1 MTEFNKAHIF
11 SGLPHG
17 PFWVFSF
24 LSKDQFMYVHFNHG
38 NLVHE
43 NTIVMD
49 TNAKYAMIGT
59 LNKTHLVDAEMVHLE
74 DIAEYQ
80 CMPVLKMPLND
91 PKIIEGGGRQQILS
105 PFTINSDI
113 NLQRIMIRS
122 SKIMFYNRVAKTG
135 SQSITELFRNLDK
148 KNDYVV
154 ESIHLGK
161 EALIDSDDGLKR
173 KISKLLK
180 ISRPMVLVQH
190 YSFIDLTKFGYTWS
204 PDWFNIV
211 REPVEKV
218 ISYFYYRRA
227 GWVIAE
233 RLKHFPNEKL
243 ETVQYYKKDF
253 ESCVLKGNIFS
264 FVVTIHTPMFQM
276 MLIKNV
282 KVISAPI
289 KLYPWYTLR
298 IVDYHF
304 SSRLT
309 ATLNLC
315 PIYFKIP

>member
-1 MTEFNKAHIF
+1 MTELNKAYIF
-11 SGLPHG
+11 LGLPHG

-24 LSKDQFMYVHFNHG
+24 LSKHQFMYVHFNHG

-43 NTIVMD
+43 NSIVID

-59 LNKTHLVDAEMVHLE
+59 LNRTHLVDAEMVHLE
-74 DIAEYQ
+74 DIAKYQ
-80 CMPVLKMPLND
+80 CMPVLKMPLYD
-91 PKIIEGGGRQQILS
+91 PNINESGVGRQQILS

-135 SQSITELFRNLDK
+135 SKSISELFRNLDK
-148 KNDYVV
+148 KNDFVV
-154 ESIHLGK
+154 ESIHLSK
-161 EALIDSDDGLKR
+161 EASFESDDCLKW

-180 ISRPMVLVQH
+180 ISRPMVLIQH
-190 YSFIDLTKFGYTWS
+190 YSFIDLSKFGYTWS

-233 RLKHFPNEKL
+233 RLKQFPNKKL

-253 ESCVLKGNIFS
+253 ESCVLKGDIFNYFYTENS
-264 FVVTIHTPMFQM
+264 HS
-276 MLIKNV
+276 NV
-282 KVISAPI
+282 SNAKVISALI
-289 KLYPWYTLR
+289 
-298 IVDYHF
+298 
-304 SSRLT
+304 
-309 ATLNLC
+309 
-315 PIYFKIP
+315 